1 MPISISESTGGTSVL
16 GPSVRFKGKLHAD
29 EDLQILGRVEGSIT
43 HTKYLTICPKGHVT
57 ANINGHII
65 VVKGTV
71 EGDLVAGT
79 SVAVAQ
85 SGHLTGDIS
94 SPSVSINEGADFNG
108 KVKMET
114 ERSSRSMLHSEQR
127 ASADG
132 STENTPAAK
141 GR

>member
-1 MPISISESTGGTSVL
+1 MPISISESTGGASVL
-16 GPSVRFKGKLHAD
+16 GPSLRIKGKLHAD

-43 HTKYLTICPKGHVT
+43 HTKYLTIGPKGHVS

-79 SVAVAQ
+79 SVAIAQ

-94 SPSVSINEGADFNG
+94 SPSVSVNEGADFNG
-108 KVKMET
+108 KVRMET
-114 ERSSRSMLHSEQR
+114 DRHGRSTFHSDQR
-127 ASADG
+127 ASNDV
-132 STENTPAAK
+132 STEDKPAAK